1 MTDRIE
7 ALLRTM
13 TERTGVVKDL
23 IDGENFSWAWG
34 DLDML
39 LELSYRLSDEIK
51 DRKSQA
57 YSLMHDEI
65 KEL

>member
-1 MTDRIE
+1 MTNHIE
-7 ALLRTM
+7 SLLRTM
-13 TERTGVVKDL
+13 TERARIVKDL
-23 IDGENFSWAWG
+23 VDGENFSWAWG

-57 YSLMHDEI
+57 YSLMYDEI
-65 KEL
+65 KEP

>member
-1 MTDRIE
+1 MTNRIE
-7 ALLRTM
+7 SLLRTM
-13 TERTGVVKDL
+13 TERTHVIEGLVDDE
-23 IDGENFSWAWG
+23 IFSWAWD

>member
-39 LELSYRLSDEIK
+39 LGLSEKLTDEIT
-51 DRKSQA
+51 SQRA
-57 YSLMHDEI
+57 AACCMMYEEI
-65 KEL
+65 KEI

>member
-23 IDGENFSWAWG
+23 IDGENFSWAWN
-34 DLDML
+34 DLDTL
-39 LELSYRLSDEIK
+39 LDLSDELYEEIK
-51 DRKSQA
+51 YRRTQVYK
-57 YSLMHDEI
+57 LMYDEI
-65 KEL
+65 KEP

>member
-1 MTDRIE
+1 MTDKIE
-7 ALLRTM
+7 SLLNTM
-13 TERTGVVKDL
+13 TERAMVVRGL
-23 IDGENFSWAWG
+23 VAGENFSWAWG
-34 DLDML
+34 DLDTL

-57 YSLMHDEI
+57 RSLMRDEI